1 MKGEITGSKRHLKGH
16 KSKLSFSRFDD
27 PRVTSRLFPHS
38 IVFPRNA
45 RWANHQVIN
54 CSPAWPQIWRKIGKT
69 RGSALISLVIRAR
82 FLKKPQTTSSV
93 LSPSPRGGEEALLG
107 EKTSQRE
114 FSRKEGSTRCCSV
127 LRRKWKASFRV
138 LSPSRCDLDKPA
150 WNSPLK
156 FPTVAWNKAKVRE
169 RHGTQCQKT
178 ERRLSQEGKFS
189 GGEIRLSLSVL
200 EQGHLS
206 L

>member
-1 MKGEITGSKRHLKGH
+1 MLAC
-16 KSKLSFSRFDD
+16 L
-27 PRVTSRLFPHS
+27 
-38 IVFPRNA
+38 A
-45 RWANHQVIN
+45 ANLEEN
-54 CSPAWPQIWRKIGKT
+54 REN
-69 RGSALISLVIRAR
+69 SALISLVIRAR

-93 LSPSPRGGEEALLG
+93 LSPSPPGEEEASLG

-178 ERRLSQEGKFS
+178 ERRLSQGGKFS
-189 GGEIRLSLSVL
+189 GGEICLSLSV
-200 EQGHLS
+200 GARTGTPLS
-206 L
+206 LRTVTSTGI

>member
-1 MKGEITGSKRHLKGH
+1 MLARLAANLEENRENSGLGTDFFGH
-16 KSKLSFSRFDD
+16 QSTLPKKAPNDFLGFVTKS
-27 PRVTSRLFPHS
+27 
-38 IVFPRNA
+38 
-45 RWANHQVIN
+45 
-54 CSPAWPQIWRKIGKT
+54 
-69 RGSALISLVIRAR
+69 
-82 FLKKPQTTSSV
+82 
-93 LSPSPRGGEEALLG
+93 GEEEASLGKRLPNVNSHAKREAPVAALSCAG
-107 EKTSQRE
+107 NGKQAFVS
-114 FSRKEGSTRCCSV
+114 S
-127 LRRKWKASFRV
+127 

-178 ERRLSQEGKFS
+178 EGRLSQGGKFS
-189 GGEIRLSLSVL
+189 GGEICLSLSVL

>member
-1 MKGEITGSKRHLKGH
+1 MKGEITCSKRHLKGH

-38 IVFPRNA
+38 IVLPRNA

-54 CSPAWPQIWRKIGKT
+54 CSPASPAANLEENRE
-69 RGSALISLVIRAR
+69 ISGLGTDFFGHQSTLPKKAPND
-82 FLKKPQTTSSV
+82 FLGFVTKS
-93 LSPSPRGGEEALLG
+93 GEEEALLG

-138 LSPSRCDLDKPA
+138 LS
-150 WNSPLK
+150 
-156 FPTVAWNKAKVRE
+156 
-169 RHGTQCQKT
+169 
-178 ERRLSQEGKFS
+178 
-189 GGEIRLSLSVL
+189 LSL
-200 EQGHLS
+200 
-206 L
+206 

>member
-1 MKGEITGSKRHLKGH
+1 MLARLAANLEENRENSGLGTDFFGH
-16 KSKLSFSRFDD
+16 QSTLPKKAQNDFLGFVTKSSQGGR
-27 PRVTSRLFPHS
+27 
-38 IVFPRNA
+38 
-45 RWANHQVIN
+45 
-54 CSPAWPQIWRKIGKT
+54 
-69 RGSALISLVIRAR
+69 SLV
-82 FLKKPQTTSSV
+82 
-93 LSPSPRGGEEALLG
+93 EG

-178 ERRLSQEGKFS
+178 ERRLSQGGKFS
-189 GGEIRLSLSVL
+189 GGEICLSLSVL

>member
-38 IVFPRNA
+38 IVLPRNA

-54 CSPAWPQIWRKIGKT
+54 CSSAWPQIWRKIGKT

-93 LSPSPRGGEEALLG
+93 LSPSPGRKKPRCG

-138 LSPSRCDLDKPA
+138 LS
-150 WNSPLK
+150 
-156 FPTVAWNKAKVRE
+156 
-169 RHGTQCQKT
+169 
-178 ERRLSQEGKFS
+178 
-189 GGEIRLSLSVL
+189 LSL
-200 EQGHLS
+200 
-206 L
+206 

>member
-1 MKGEITGSKRHLKGH
+1 MCQTPPVSMKGEITGSKRHLKGH

-38 IVFPRNA
+38 IVLPRNA

-54 CSPAWPQIWRKIGKT
+54 CS
-69 RGSALISLVIRAR
+69 SARPPGRLAANLEENREISGLGTDFFGHQSTLPKKAPND
-82 FLKKPQTTSSV
+82 FLGFVTKS
-93 LSPSPRGGEEALLG
+93 REEEALLG

-114 FSRKEGSTRCCSV
+114 FSRKEGAAAAALSCAGNGKQAFVS
-127 LRRKWKASFRV
+127 S

-178 ERRLSQEGKFS
+178 EGRLSQGGKFS
-189 GGEIRLSLSVL
+189 
-200 EQGHLS
+200 
-206 L
+206 

>member
-1 MKGEITGSKRHLKGH
+1 MCQTPPVSMKGEITGSKRHFKGH

-38 IVFPRNA
+38 IVLPRNA

-54 CSPAWPQIWRKIGKT
+54 CSSAWPQIWRKIGKT

-93 LSPSPRGGEEALLG
+93 LSPSPAGEEEASLG

-127 LRRKWKASFRV
+127 FLRRKWKASFRV
-138 LSPSRCDLDKPA
+138 LS
-150 WNSPLK
+150 
-156 FPTVAWNKAKVRE
+156 
-169 RHGTQCQKT
+169 
-178 ERRLSQEGKFS
+178 
-189 GGEIRLSLSVL
+189 LSL
-200 EQGHLS
+200 
-206 L
+206 

>member
-1 MKGEITGSKRHLKGH
+1 MLASL
-16 KSKLSFSRFDD
+16 
-27 PRVTSRLFPHS
+27 PARLP
-38 IVFPRNA
+38 
-45 RWANHQVIN
+45 ANLEEN
-54 CSPAWPQIWRKIGKT
+54 REN
-69 RGSALISLVIRAR
+69 SALISLVIRAR

-93 LSPSPRGGEEALLG
+93 LSPSPPGEEEALLG

-127 LRRKWKASFRV
+127 FLRRKWKASFRV
-138 LSPSRCDLDKPA
+138 LSPSRCDLDKQA

-178 ERRLSQEGKFS
+178 ERRLSQGGKFS
-189 GGEIRLSLSVL
+189 GGEICLSLSV
-200 EQGHLS
+200 GARTRTPLS
-206 L
+206 LRTVTSTGI